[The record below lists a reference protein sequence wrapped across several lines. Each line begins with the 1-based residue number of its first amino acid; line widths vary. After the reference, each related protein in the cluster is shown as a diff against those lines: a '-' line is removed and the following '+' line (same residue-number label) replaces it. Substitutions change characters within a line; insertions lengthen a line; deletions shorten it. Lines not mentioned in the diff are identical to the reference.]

1 MNRPGDKG
9 EIWRGTGVAR
19 ESLKALSTM
28 MKLSHLATALG
39 LAAGLFAT
47 SANAETEVIVSVRDQ
62 ALAVVRDG
70 VRVATYPV
78 STSKFGLGDRP
89 SSYGTPLGSMKIA
102 EKIGAGLKPGA
113 VLKHRQATGEV
124 LKPNTPGRDPIV
136 SRILWLR
143 GLESQNARA
152 FDRKIYIH
160 GTADERHIGSPASY
174 GCIRMKSRDVI
185 RVFDQLPVGT
195 KVEVVKTSISAAIR
209 ETASV
214 ERSGN
219 GAS

>member
-1 MNRPGDKG
+1 M
-9 EIWRGTGVAR
+9 AR
-19 ESLKALSTM
+19 ESLKGLSTM
-28 MKLSHLATALG
+28 MKLSQFASFLG
-39 LAAGLFAT
+39 LAAGLFTT
-47 SANAETEVIVSVRDQ
+47 SAAQAETAVIVSVRDQ
-62 ALAVVRDG
+62 AMAVIRDG
-70 VRVATYPV
+70 VRVKTYPV

-89 SSYGTPLGSMKIA
+89 SSYGTPLGSMRIA
-102 EKIGAGLKPGA
+102 QKIGAGLKPGA

-124 LKPNTPGRDPIV
+124 LRPNTPGRDPIV

-152 FDRKIYIH
+152 FARKIYIH

-185 RVFDQLPVGT
+185 RVFEQLPVGT
-195 KVEVVKTSISAAIR
+195 KVEVVKTSISTAIR
-209 ETASV
+209 ETASAG
-214 ERSGN
+214 ERGRN